1 MKCNNCQFEN
11 APSAMACAQCGSLL
25 SAPQQAQQGGYSQQG
40 YAAQPQYAYRRMPV
54 NCQVCGAMNPPG
66 TTVCEKCYAATDPNA
81 VYSDKNRTTALVL
94 ALLLGIVG
102 GHRFYVGKTG
112 MGILYIFTGG
122 LFGIGV
128 LVDVIKIITG
138 DSRDSNG
145 YPLRKGCFI

>member
-1 MKCNNCQFEN
+1 MKCLNCQFEN
-11 APSAMACAQCGSLL
+11 AAGATVCAQCGSPLQ
-25 SAPQQAQQGGYSQQG
+25 SAQNQQGGYNQG
-40 YAAQPQYAYRRMPV
+40 YAAPSPQYQYRRMPV

-66 TTVCEKCYAATDPNA
+66 TTVCEKCYATTDPNA
-81 VYSDKNRTTALVL
+81 VYSDKNRTTALIL
-94 ALLLGIVG
+94 AVLLGFIG
-102 GHRFYVGKTG
+102 AHRFYVGKTG

-122 LFGIGV
+122 LFGIGI

>member
-1 MKCNNCQFEN
+1 MWKPI
-11 APSAMACAQCGSLL
+11 ASPPTRWLYPAGL
-25 SAPQQAQQGGYSQQG
+25 
-40 YAAQPQYAYRRMPV
+40 RRTTTVRISPHASKLPGLWR
-54 NCQVCGAMNPPG
+54 NEPTG

>member
-40 YAAQPQYAYRRMPV
+40 YAVQPQYGYRRMPV